1 MESVGLM
8 VEGGAMRIAY
18 TAGVLEYFLERN
30 LMFKTLA
37 TASAGAI
44 ISSSYLAE
52 QQGRNFEIIRN
63 VSHNRDAVSVKRL
76 LAYGE
81 IFNMDY
87 LFNTIPNDLL
97 PLDFKTFKETKS
109 RFIIATTDIDKGQP
123 HYFNEYESLSELNT
137 VSKASCS
144 LPLLSPSVRYQQ
156 RELMDGGVASPLIMD
171 PLHKMGFKKNVVIMT
186 RAKSYFKRAPKYAW
200 LYRHLREEKPK
211 LHYLLKNRHII
222 YNRMKHKVYKTHS
235 GIENFIIQPENP
247 ILISRIDNSYDKLSH
262 LFELGYNDAK
272 RKFSELEQFLHKK

>member
-1 MESVGLM
+1 MM
-8 VEGGAMRIAY
+8 VEGGAMRIPY

-171 PLHKMGFKKNVVIMT
+171 PLHK
-186 RAKSYFKRAPKYAW
+186 
-200 LYRHLREEKPK
+200 
-211 LHYLLKNRHII
+211 
-222 YNRMKHKVYKTHS
+222 VYKTHS